1 MFVHRSASGCEN
13 GLCTPSVTGPSAGQ
27 QGGRAVW
34 LCKHILFYLR
44 VQGMFGVTPHRML
57 ALQEHGQ
64 HKSEC

>member
-1 MFVHRSASGCEN
+1 MFVHRSASGCKN

-44 VQGMFGVTPHRML
+44 VQGMFWRHASPDAGASGAR
-57 ALQEHGQ
+57 AA
-64 HKSEC
+64 